1 MLNRYTLTLA
11 LALALTLTLTRHLML
26 NRYTLLS
33 RIFGLHRVQM
43 RSGRR
48 VFFVVMGGLGLGVG
62 VGLGLLRCH
71 GCRPRQ

>member
-1 MLNRYTLTLA
+1 MQ
-11 LALALTLTLTRHLML
+11 

-48 VFFVVMGGLGLGVG
+48 VFFVVMGDV
-62 VGLGLLRCH
+62 VPID
-71 GCRPRQ
+71 RPDPDR

>member
-1 MLNRYTLTLA
+1 
-11 LALALTLTLTRHLML
+11 ML

-48 VFFVVMGGLGLGVG
+48 VFFVVMGAMELGLGLGLGVG